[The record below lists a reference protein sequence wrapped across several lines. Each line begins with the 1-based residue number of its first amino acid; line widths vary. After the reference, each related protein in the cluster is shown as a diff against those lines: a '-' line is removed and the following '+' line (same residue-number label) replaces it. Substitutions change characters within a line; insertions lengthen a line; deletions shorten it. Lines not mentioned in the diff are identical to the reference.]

1 MRTAAL
7 VSASLIA
14 ASAFS
19 AQRHRPRMSA
29 APAAEGGDASLCIC
43 GCGVLGS
50 MIAGQWTSAHPGATV
65 VGETRGEGS
74 HVLLGLLGVQPR
86 TRAARPE
93 RGSFRHVVFCAPP
106 SSYSDDEYADE
117 VALAAS
123 LWDGEGAFVFTS
135 SGGVYAEEDGGVVT
149 EDSATSETPRAQK
162 LLAAERAAREAG
174 GTVLR
179 LAGLYSLERGAH
191 KYWVAQDTV
200 AAAPDGLVN
209 LVAYEDAARACV
221 AALLA
226 PAERALRGRT
236 LLVADGAPRT
246 REQICAAACRHALYA
261 NRAPGPT
268 FDAGAGEQR
277 RGAKGSGRVYDARA
291 TRELLGWE
299 PEYASFD
306 AYIDDLLKIHDRML
320 NPAPAA
326 PKDFTYNSY

>member
-1 MRTAAL
+1 M
-7 VSASLIA
+7 
-14 ASAFS
+14 
-19 AQRHRPRMSA
+19 
-29 APAAEGGDASLCIC
+29 
-43 GCGVLGS
+43 
-50 MIAGQWTSAHPGATV
+50 
-65 VGETRGEGS
+65 
-74 HVLLGLLGVQPR
+74 
-86 TRAARPE
+86 
-93 RGSFRHVVFCAPP
+93 
-106 SSYSDDEYADE
+106 
-117 VALAAS
+117 
-123 LWDGEGAFVFTS
+123 
-135 SGGVYAEEDGGVVT
+135 YAEEDGGVVT

-162 LLAAERAAREAG
+162 LLAAERAASEAG

-246 REQICAAACRHALYA
+246 REQICAAACRHARCA

-268 FDAGAGEQR
+268 FDAGSRAAR
-277 RGAKGSGRVYDARA
+277 RGAMRQRPRLRRARDARA
-291 TRELLGWE
+291 ARVGV
-299 PEYASFD
+299 EYASFD

-326 PKDFTYNSY
+326 PKDFTHNSY